1 MRVSNLFFATQ
12 REVPA
17 DAEIPSH
24 KLMLRAGLI
33 RKMSSGIYA
42 YMPMGFKVYKNV
54 ERVIREEMDRAGAQ
68 ELIMP
73 ALLPAEAYQA
83 SGRWEKFGPEMFRM
97 SDRGGRPFCLGP
109 THEEPFTEAV
119 RDTFRSYKNLP
130 VTLYQIQHKYRDE
143 KRPRF
148 GVIRSREF
156 VMKDAYS
163 FDVDEEGL
171 DKSYKIMYD
180 AYRRIFDR
188 LGLDYTVVD
197 ADSGAMGGS
206 GSQEFMVKSPI
217 GEDAI
222 CFCDACGYAAN
233 EEKATC
239 KEGEADTSA
248 ELPIEKI
255 KTPDAKTIEELVAFL
270 NTTPDKFVKTILYNI
285 DGKIVAAMVRG
296 DRDINETKLGNI
308 FDAMEMDLASFEDVE
323 RITGAKVG
331 FAGPVGLKEKIEI
344 VMDSEVALLKNFIV
358 GACETDYHFKNVN
371 VGRDFAPDIVKDIKN
386 VKSGDLCPK
395 CGKPLGMARG
405 VEVGHI
411 FKLGTKYSDSLGCIY
426 LDKEGKE
433 QSMVM
438 GCYGI
443 GVSRTIAA
451 IIEQYND
458 EDGIKWPA
466 IAAPYKVI
474 VIPTNTKDETVMGV
488 AEKLYNSYIDAGY
501 ETLIDDRNERPG
513 VKFKDADLLGI
524 PLRVTVGRRAGE
536 GIVEL
541 KFRMDGAM
549 SEATVEEALEAASK
563 IKCGTDYVGNEKTGS
578 NSGFGSDHHRTVR
591 SACICSG

>member
-54 ERVIREEMDRAGAQ
+54 EKVIREEMDRAGAQ

-233 EEKATC
+233 EEKASC

-255 KTPDAKTIEELVAFL
+255 HTPDVKTIEELIAFM
-270 NTTPDKFVKTILYNI
+270 NTTADKFVKTILYNI
-285 DGKIVAAMVRG
+285 DGKIVAVMVRG

-308 FDAMEMDLASFEDVE
+308 YDATEMDLASFEDVE

-331 FAGPVGLKEKIEI
+331 FAGPVGLKEKIEV
-344 VMDSEVALLKNFIV
+344 VMDTEVAGMKNFIV

-371 VGRDFAPDIVKDIKN
+371 IGRDFTPDIVKDVKN

-395 CGKPLGMARG
+395 CGQPLGMARG

-433 QSMVM
+433 HSMVM

-488 AEKLYNSYIDAGY
+488 AEKLYNAYIDAGY

-549 SEATVEEALEAASK
+549 SEATIDEAIEAAGK
-563 IKCGTDYVGNEKTGS
+563 IK
-578 NSGFGSDHHRTVR
+578 
-591 SACICSG
+591 

>member
-54 ERVIREEMDRAGAQ
+54 EKVIREEMDRAGAQ

-171 DKSYKIMYD
+171 DKSYKLMYD

-233 EEKATC
+233 EEKASC
-239 KEGEADTSA
+239 KEGEADTAA

-255 KTPDAKTIEELVAFL
+255 HTPDAKTIEELVAFL

-308 FDAMEMDLASFEDVE
+308 YDATEMDLASFEDVE

-344 VMDSEVALLKNFIV
+344 VLDSEVALLKNFIV
-358 GACETDYHFKNVN
+358 GACESDYHFKNVN
-371 VGRDFAPDIVKDIKN
+371 VGRDFTPDIVKDIKN
-386 VKSGDLCPK
+386 VKLGDLCPK
-395 CGKPLGMARG
+395 CGQPLGMARG

-411 FKLGTKYSDSLGCIY
+411 FKLGTKYSDSLGCVY

-474 VIPTNTKDETVMGV
+474 VIPTNTKDETIMNF
-488 AEKLYNSYIDAGY
+488 ADKLYNAYIDAGY

-541 KFRMDGAM
+541 KFRMDGA
-549 SEATVEEALEAASK
+549 VEEADYDQALAAAGK
-563 IKCGTDYVGNEKTGS
+563 IK
-578 NSGFGSDHHRTVR
+578 
-591 SACICSG
+591 

>member
-54 ERVIREEMDRAGAQ
+54 EKVIREEMDRAGAQ

-233 EEKATC
+233 EEKASC
-239 KEGEADTSA
+239 KEGEADTAA
-248 ELPIEKI
+248 ELPVERIH
-255 KTPDAKTIEELVAFL
+255 TPDVKTIEELIAFM

-285 DGKIVAAMVRG
+285 DGKIVAVMVRG

-308 FDAMEMDLASFEDVE
+308 YDAMEMDLASFEDVE

-331 FAGPVGLKEKIEI
+331 FAGPVGLKEKIEV
-344 VMDSEVALLKNFIV
+344 VMDSEVAGMKNFIV
-358 GACETDYHFKNVN
+358 GACETDYHLKNVN
-371 VGRDFAPDIVKDIKN
+371 IGRDFTPDIVKDVKN
-386 VKSGDLCPK
+386 VKQGDLCPK
-395 CGKPLGMARG
+395 CGQPLGMARG

-411 FKLGTKYSDSLGCIY
+411 FKLGTKYSDSLGCVY

-474 VIPTNTKDETVMGV
+474 VIPTKTNDEEIMGL
-488 AEKLYNSYIDAGY
+488 AEKLYNAYIDAGY

-524 PLRVTVGRRAGE
+524 PLRVTVGRRASE

-541 KFRMDGAM
+541 KYRMDGVA
-549 SEATVEEALEAASK
+549 EEADFEQALAAAGK
-563 IKCGTDYVGNEKTGS
+563 IK
-578 NSGFGSDHHRTVR
+578 
-591 SACICSG
+591 

>member
-54 ERVIREEMDRAGAQ
+54 EKVIREEMDRAGAQ

-171 DKSYKIMYD
+171 DKSYKLMYD

-233 EEKATC
+233 EEKASC
-239 KEGEADTSA
+239 KEGEADTAA

-255 KTPDAKTIEELVAFL
+255 HTPDAKTIEELVAFL

-308 FDAMEMDLASFEDVE
+308 YDATEMDLASFEDVE

-358 GACETDYHFKNVN
+358 GACESDYHFKNVN
-371 VGRDFAPDIVKDIKN
+371 VGRDFTPDIVKDIKN
-386 VKSGDLCPK
+386 VKLGDLCPK
-395 CGKPLGMARG
+395 CGQPLGMARG

-411 FKLGTKYSDSLGCIY
+411 FKLGTKYSDSLGCVY

-474 VIPTNTKDETVMGV
+474 VIPTNTKDETIMNF
-488 AEKLYNSYIDAGY
+488 ADKLYNAYIDAGY

-541 KFRMDGAM
+541 KFRMDGA
-549 SEATVEEALEAASK
+549 VEEADYDQALAAAGK
-563 IKCGTDYVGNEKTGS
+563 IK
-578 NSGFGSDHHRTVR
+578 
-591 SACICSG
+591 

>member
-33 RKMSSGIYA
+33 RKISSGIYA

-97 SDRGGRPFCLGP
+97 NDRGGRPFCLGP

-171 DKSYKIMYD
+171 DKSYKNMYD

-233 EEKATC
+233 EEKASC
-239 KEGEADTSA
+239 KEGDADTSE

-255 KTPDAKTIEELVAFL
+255 HTPDVKTIEELVGFM

-331 FAGPVGLKEKIEI
+331 FAGPVGLKEKIEV
-344 VMDSEVALLKNFIV
+344 VMDSEVALLKNFVV

-371 VGRDFAPDIVKDIKN
+371 VGRDFTPDIVKDIKN
-386 VKSGDLCPK
+386 VKSGDMCPK

-411 FKLGTKYSDSLGCIY
+411 FKLGTKYSDSLGCVY

-433 QSMVM
+433 HSMVM

-458 EDGIKWPA
+458 EDGIKWPV

-474 VIPTNTKDETVMGV
+474 ILPTKTNDETIMEVS
-488 AEKLYNSYIDAGY
+488 EKLYNGFIDAGY
-501 ETLIDDRNERPG
+501 ETLLDDRNERPG

-524 PLRVTVGRRAGE
+524 PLRITVGKRAGE

-541 KFRMDGAM
+541 KYRMDGTV
-549 SEATVEEALEAASK
+549 EELTVEEALAAASK
-563 IKCGTDYVGNEKTGS
+563 LK
-578 NSGFGSDHHRTVR
+578 
-591 SACICSG
+591 

>member
-33 RKMSSGIYA
+33 RKISSGIYA

-54 ERVIREEMDRAGAQ
+54 EKVIREEMDRAGAQ

-233 EEKATC
+233 EEKASC

-255 KTPDAKTIEELVAFL
+255 HTPDVKTIEELIAFM

-285 DGKIVAAMVRG
+285 DGKIVAVMVRG

-308 FDAMEMDLASFEDVE
+308 YDATEMDLASFEDVE

-331 FAGPVGLKEKIEI
+331 FAGPVGLKEKIEV
-344 VMDSEVALLKNFIV
+344 VMDTEVAGMKNFIV

-371 VGRDFAPDIVKDIKN
+371 IGRDFTPDIVKDVKN

-395 CGKPLGMARG
+395 CGQPLGMARG

-433 QSMVM
+433 HSMVM

-488 AEKLYNSYIDAGY
+488 AEKLYNAYIDAGF

-549 SEATVEEALEAASK
+549 SEATIDEAIEAAGK
-563 IKCGTDYVGNEKTGS
+563 IK
-578 NSGFGSDHHRTVR
+578 
-591 SACICSG
+591 

>member
-54 ERVIREEMDRAGAQ
+54 EKVIREEMDRAGAQ

-255 KTPDAKTIEELVAFL
+255 QTPDAKTIEELVAFL

-563 IKCGTDYVGNEKTGS
+563 IK
-578 NSGFGSDHHRTVR
+578 
-591 SACICSG
+591 